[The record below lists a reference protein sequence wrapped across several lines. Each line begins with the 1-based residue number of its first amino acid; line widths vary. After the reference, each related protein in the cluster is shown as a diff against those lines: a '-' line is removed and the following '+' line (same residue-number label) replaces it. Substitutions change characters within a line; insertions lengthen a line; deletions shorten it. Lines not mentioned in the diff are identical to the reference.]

1 MSEPMSLIRTTGDA
15 IVNLA
20 AKNALISQPQPDDY
34 LWFPTS
40 LSKYPYQT
48 IASKYAD
55 KYWSWNYASGVIRTI
70 YALDHDTSYSGMT
83 KLVGI
88 NDSLPSD
95 YNFTSNFGGQ
105 VANGSVAGSAFN
117 DGVLR
122 KSTLDALLVDMQR
135 LGRFCTNLP
144 ANRSDWTMSGTGKY
158 TFASID
164 KDEEV
169 ITKNFTNKSYSE
181 SVNWTTGYGFHVVPS
196 WMQSAQGLTAR
207 ATRSEWTE
215 ELVTTSK
222 CQIALPFTIATTG
235 AMLFCEFNCEQ
246 YSTSG
251 GNNDK
256 SFGKFYPLTVG
267 SSGRSIPLP
276 AFDLTELESVKDA
289 VYPNFYPS
297 RTDSEKK
304 YFNVYLSSTAVLI
317 FNMA

>member
-20 AKNALISQPQPDDY
+20 AKNALISKPQPDDY
-34 LWFPTS
+34 SWFPTR
-40 LSKYPYQT
+40 LSKSPYES

-55 KYWSWNYASGVIRTI
+55 KYWSWNYASGVTRTI
-70 YALDHDTSYSGMT
+70 YALDHGTSYSGRT

-105 VANGSVAGSAFN
+105 VANGSVTGSAFN

-135 LGRFCTNLP
+135 LGRFCTNLS
-144 ANRSDWTMSGTGKY
+144 ANSSDWTMSGTVKY
-158 TFASID
+158 THANTD
-164 KDEEV
+164 EDEEV

-181 SVNWTTGYGFHVVPS
+181 LVNWTTGYGFHATPS
-196 WMQSAQGLTAR
+196 WMQSAQALTAR
-207 ATRSEWTE
+207 TTRSEWTE

-222 CQIALPFTIATTG
+222 CQIVLPYTIATTG
-235 AMLFCEFNCEQ
+235 AMLFCEFLCDQ

-251 GNNDK
+251 GNNNK
-256 SFGKFYPLTVG
+256 RFGKFYPLTVG
-267 SSGRSIPLP
+267 STGSSIQLP
-276 AFDLTELESVKDA
+276 AFDLAELQSVKEA
-289 VYPNFYPS
+289 VYTNFYPS
-297 RTDSEKK
+297 RTDSEQK
-304 YFNVYLSSTAVLI
+304 YFKVVLSDTAVLI